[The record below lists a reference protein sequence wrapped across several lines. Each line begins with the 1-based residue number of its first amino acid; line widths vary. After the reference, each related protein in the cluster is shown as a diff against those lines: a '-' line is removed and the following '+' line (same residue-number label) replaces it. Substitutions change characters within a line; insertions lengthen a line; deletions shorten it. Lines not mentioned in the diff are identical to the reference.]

1 MESKIFKDLK
11 KTVLI
16 VDDEPV
22 NQKMLGYIVGTEYHV
37 KYADNGVQAL
47 EVIEQNLNKISLVLL
62 DLMMPIMD
70 GYTVLKKM
78 KKDKHMKLIPV
89 MVLTSEVSAEVKSL
103 KLGAVD
109 FIRKPYDMPEVILA
123 RVKRSIELVER
134 NRLINTTKTDTL
146 TGLYTR
152 EYFYEYCANMDT
164 YNADAE
170 MDAVA
175 INVNRFHLV
184 NELHGH
190 SFGDN
195 ILRAISD
202 ELKFILDRTTGI
214 ACRCAPDTFFMYI
227 PSGNNYAEIVSEIEH
242 AIRRETGNSARISI
256 RMGVYE
262 KCGKNISIAQ
272 RFERAIVAGD
282 SLKKNYSS
290 EYMLYDLKMYE
301 NEMFGERLISDMDD
315 AINGHQ
321 FKIHYQPKFTIGGDK
336 PKLCGAEA
344 LVRWDHPRYGMI
356 SPGVFIPIFEKN
368 GLIRELDHYVW
379 NNAAR
384 QIKEWETVTGKTVPV
399 SVNVSRVDIYD
410 PELAST
416 LLAIQKAHS
425 LSNGEL
431 ILEITESAYTDDSG
445 HLAAQLDKLRNLGF
459 RLEMDDFGSGFSSLN
474 MLTSINLDAIKLDM
488 RFVKNILNSEKDAK
502 IVKLVKE
509 IAEFLELP
517 VIAEGVETKEQ
528 YLLLKEIGIEIIQG
542 FYFSKPL
549 PAAEFEKFL
558 TGGYK
563 YDN

>member
-89 MVLTSEVSAEVKSL
+89 MVLTSEVSAEVNSL

-146 TGLYTR
+146 TGLFTR

-164 YNADAE
+164 YNAGAE

-195 ILRAISD
+195 VLRAISD

-214 ACRCAPDTFFMYI
+214 ACRCAPDTFFMYM

-262 KCGKNISIAQ
+262 KCGKNISITQ

-301 NEMFGERLISDMDD
+301 TEMFGERLISDMDD

-321 FKIHYQPKFTIGGDK
+321 FKIHYQPKFTIGGDN

-425 LSNGEL
+425 LSNEEL

>member
-164 YNADAE
+164 YNAGAE

-195 ILRAISD
+195 VLRAISD

-356 SPGVFIPIFEKN
+356 RPGVFIPIFEKN

-425 LSNGEL
+425 LSNEEL

>member
-164 YNADAE
+164 YNAGAE

-195 ILRAISD
+195 VLRAISD
-202 ELKFILDRTTGI
+202 ELKFILDRTKGI

-282 SLKKNYSS
+282 SLKKNYNS

-301 NEMFGERLISDMDD
+301 TEMFSERLISDMDE

-425 LSNGEL
+425 LSNEEL